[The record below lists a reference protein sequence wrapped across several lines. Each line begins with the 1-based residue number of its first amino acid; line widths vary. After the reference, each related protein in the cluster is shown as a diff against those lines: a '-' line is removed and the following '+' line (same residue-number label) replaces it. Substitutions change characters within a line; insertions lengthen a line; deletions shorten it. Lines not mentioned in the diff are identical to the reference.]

1 MFQSAMR
8 NDRSPKLVSGQS
20 LVRSENAAGLARFI
34 ELLFQGDL
42 QQLENLI
49 VSMGD
54 RDDNLLEIV
63 KEVSK
68 RCDSPEFRCSARRL
82 SWKEGTIAKS
92 AVVIEFRLPRA
103 RRSLYISSSP
113 NLRSQ
118 VCEHLL
124 DSTIRNTSESPAILM
139 RQVGR
144 IASIPLGCTPP
155 PLFSVA

>member
-1 MFQSAMR
+1 MFESAMS
-8 NDRSPKLVSGQS
+8 NDRNSSLVSDRYLAGS
-20 LVRSENAAGLARFI
+20 GSAANIARFI

-42 QQLENLI
+42 KQLETLI

-54 RDDNLLEIV
+54 RDDSLLEIV
-63 KEVSK
+63 NEVSK
-68 RCDSPEFRCSARRL
+68 RHDSPEFRCYARRL
-82 SWKEGTIAKS
+82 TWKEGTIAKS

-103 RRSLYISSSP
+103 RRSLYLSSSP

-124 DSTIRNTSESPAILM
+124 DSTVRNTFESPAILM

-144 IASIPLGCTPP
+144 IAAIPRGCTPP
-155 PLFSVA
+155 PLFCVA

>member
-20 LVRSENAAGLARFI
+20 LVQSGNVAGLGQFI

-42 QQLENLI
+42 QQIENLI

-68 RCDSPEFRCSARRL
+68 RYDSPEFRCSARRL
-82 SWKEGTIAKS
+82 TWKDGTIAKA

-124 DSTIRNTSESPAILM
+124 DSTIRSTSESPTILM
-139 RQVGR
+139 RQAGR
-144 IASIPLGCTPP
+144 IAAIPLSCTPP